1 MDRGKAAA
9 LVTMAALSFI
19 CPAIERAM
27 TGRVELLSG
36 YGLAE
41 TGLTLIALFWW
52 FHLDKAEHD
61 YRAGKLM
68 NAGVLIFAAIALRR
82 PGLLLMAPLFPL
94 LRFVDAYVCLRAIP
108 PSAWRTRADGRWTS
122 PTRRKKESCSVP
134 TEQISQHTP

>member
-1 MDRGKAAA
+1 MDRRKAAA

-27 TGRVELLSG
+27 TGHVELLSG

-41 TGLTLIALFWW
+41 TGLTLIALFCW

-68 NAGVLIFAAIALRR
+68 NAGVLVFAAIALPIYFVRSR
-82 PGLLLMAPLFPL
+82 GWKQGGIAIVAALVFLGVTFLLGEAGEWLGASF
-94 LRFVDAYVCLRAIP
+94 
-108 PSAWRTRADGRWTS
+108 GR
-122 PTRRKKESCSVP
+122 
-134 TEQISQHTP
+134 